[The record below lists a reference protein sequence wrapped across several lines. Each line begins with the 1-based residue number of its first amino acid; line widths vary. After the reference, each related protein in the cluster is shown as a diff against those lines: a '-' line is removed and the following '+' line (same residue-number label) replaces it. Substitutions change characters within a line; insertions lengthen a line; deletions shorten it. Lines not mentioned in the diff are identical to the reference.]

1 MTAKISTVLL
11 FKFIPNKRR
20 HNMSDEIKRH
30 ERYKK
35 YAMDAYDLKNAKLPS
50 TVNLHGYSENTKT
63 GFYGYVLKEKDRVV
77 IIYRGTD
84 KKISVDLKS
93 DANMAFRNKIPEQV
107 RDALN
112 LYDEVKATFPNS
124 KIDIV
129 GHSLGGS
136 LAQYV
141 AIMRNVNEAVC
152 FAPVGIR
159 KSVDSFIN
167 KYGSKTSQQR
177 IINYNNPKD
186 VLTTQYRY
194 RLYGTNYSIGITKQ
208 KGDTHRLED
217 MAPLST
223 RKKVNQTYKINQNSS
238 ITGCAGTYKV
248 SGYTR
253 EDGTKIAG
261 YTRTCGAKHA
271 GKEKYANKRFQD
283 LSSAEL
289 LDAISYFV

>member
-1 MTAKISTVLL
+1 
-11 FKFIPNKRR
+11 
-20 HNMSDEIKRH
+20 
-30 ERYKK
+30 
-35 YAMDAYDLKNAKLPS
+35 MDAYNLKNAKLPN

-77 IIYRGTD
+77 IIYRGT
-84 KKISVDLKS
+84 
-93 DANMAFRNKIPEQV
+93 NKFSKLDYNNDINIVVNRVPEQV

-112 LYDEVKATFPNS
+112 LYDETKATFPNS

-186 VLTTQYRY
+186 ILTTQYRY
-194 RLYGTNYSIGITKQ
+194 RLYGTNYSIGITK
-208 KGDTHRLED
+208 KIGDNHSLED

-223 RKKVNQTYKINQNSS
+223 RKKINQNYKINQN
-238 ITGCAGTYKV
+238 IVPQGCAGTYPV
-248 SGYTR
+248 SGYIR
-253 EDGTKIAG
+253 NDGTKVSA
-261 YTRTCGAKHA
+261 YTRTCGAKHT
-271 GKEKYANKRFQD
+271 GKEKYTNKRMQD
-283 LSSAEL
+283 LSPNEL